1 MKTSNEKKNQ
11 ESPFASLLINI
22 VIPSLVLM
30 KLSKDA
36 YLGPKL
42 GLVVALAFPLFYGLR
57 DFRARHKINFVSV
70 LGLVSI
76 LLTGGIGLLQLDRHW
91 IAVKEAAVPALIGVA
106 IVGSLRTKY
115 PLVKKLLYNDQ
126 VLHVERVNEAL
137 KEKNNEPAFERL
149 LGTTSLLLAAS
160 FFVSAV
166 LNYGLAQYILTSEPG
181 TAAFNE
187 ELGRMTALSYPV
199 IVLPSMLVLMLALF
213 VLLRGIKKLTGL
225 NMETIFR
232 ALSEEK
238 KNQKE

>member
-11 ESPFASLLINI
+11 ESPFVSLLINI
-22 VIPSLVLM
+22 VIPSVVLM

-36 YLGPKL
+36 YLGPTW

-57 DFRARHKINFVSV
+57 DFKTRHKVNFVSV

-166 LNYGLAQYILTSEPG
+166 LNYGLARYILTSDPG

-199 IVLPSMLVLMLALF
+199 IVLPSMIVLMLALF

-225 NMETIFR
+225 DMETIFR

-238 KNQKE
+238 KQN

>member
-1 MKTSNEKKNQ
+1 MKASSEKNQ
-11 ESPFASLLINI
+11 ENAFVSLLINI
-22 VIPSLVLM
+22 IIPSIVLM
-30 KLSKDA
+30 KLSKDSH
-36 YLGPKL
+36 LGPQWA
-42 GLVVALAFPLFYGLR
+42 LVLALAFPLFYGLR
-57 DFRARHKINFVSV
+57 DFRTRHKINFVSV

-91 IAVKEAAVPALIGVA
+91 IAVKEAAVPALIGLA

-115 PLVKKLLYNDQ
+115 PLVKKLLYNEQ
-126 VLHVERVNEAL
+126 VLQVERVNEAL

-149 LGTTSLLLAAS
+149 LRTTSFLLATS

-166 LNYGLAQYILTSEPG
+166 LNYGLARYILTSDPG

-199 IVLPSMLVLMLALF
+199 IVLPSMLVLTLALF

-225 NMETIFR
+225 EMEMIFR

-238 KNQKE
+238 KQK

>member
-1 MKTSNEKKNQ
+1 MTTSTEKQKQ
-11 ESPFASLLINI
+11 ENPFVSLLINI
-22 VIPSLVLM
+22 FIPSLILM
-30 KLSKDA
+30 KLSKEA

-42 GLVVALAFPLFYGLR
+42 GLVVALAFPLLYGLR
-57 DFRARHKINFVSV
+57 DFRARHKVNFMSV

-91 IAVKEAAVPALIGVA
+91 IAVKEAAIPALIGVG
-106 IVGSLRTKY
+106 IIGSLKTRY

-137 KEKNNEPAFERL
+137 KEKNNESAFERL

-160 FFVSAV
+160 FFVSAT
-166 LNYGLAQYILTSEPG
+166 LNYGLAKYILTSDPG

-199 IVLPSMLVLMLALF
+199 IVLPSMVVLMIALF

-225 NMETIFR
+225 DMETIFR
-232 ALSEEK
+232 AMSEEK
-238 KNQKE
+238 KK